1 MSPQLL
7 KLFYNLRAHRIGE
20 WSVDRLLVTFAWTA
34 AAFVVLRWVL
44 AGQRALALWH
54 WLVLAA
60 LLLGGLAV
68 IVLGRVAAKDDFI
81 RFTVQPDLP
90 APPAMPLDPQDK
102 AQTYA
107 TGHFEV
113 EGKAGFFAGLL
124 AYWRTF
130 ATREHAVMAIVH
142 RTRFLGVARTADAQ
156 LGMWYI
162 FFAAEHVEAVSA
174 GELQFGGERRPALC
188 VTYRHTPSQPA
199 ARRLAARLHPAP
211 THRKVYLAFED
222 DAARR
227 RVWADVLI
235 GGTGS

>member
-1 MSPQLL
+1 MNPQLL

-34 AAFVVLRWVL
+34 AVFVLLRWVL
-44 AGQRALALWH
+44 AGQPALALWH

-68 IVLGRVAAKDDFI
+68 IVLARAAAKSDFI
-81 RFTVQPDLP
+81 RFTVQPDLA
-90 APPAMPLDPQDK
+90 APPAMPLAPQDK
-102 AQTYA
+102 VQTYA

-113 EGKAGFFAGLL
+113 EGKAAFFAGLL

-142 RTRFLGVARTADAQ
+142 RTRFLGLARTADAQ

-162 FFAAEHVEAVSA
+162 FFAGEHVEAVRA

-188 VTYRHTPSQPA
+188 VTYRHAPSQPA

-211 THRKVYLAFED
+211 THRTVYLAFED
-222 DAARR
+222 DAARF
-227 RVWADVLI
+227 RVWADLQVPQPVI
-235 GGTGS
+235 